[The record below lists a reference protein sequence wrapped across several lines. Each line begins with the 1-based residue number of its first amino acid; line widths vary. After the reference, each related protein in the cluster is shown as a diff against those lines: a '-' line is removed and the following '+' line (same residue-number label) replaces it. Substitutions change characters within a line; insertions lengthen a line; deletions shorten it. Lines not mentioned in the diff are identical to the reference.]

1 MPDIPQ
7 QPTSTSEQHPTQPSI
22 PKQTLRLIPLE
33 DTVVFP
39 SMGITLTVE
48 VGEDERVVLVP
59 RHENEFLEVGTI
71 AEVGERLRLPGG
83 GHAVA
88 ISGQHR
94 ALIGA
99 AQTGPEGELR
109 VEVDERPDDSPVD
122 GKTRNLE
129 REYRAIVEEI
139 LELRGDDGRIAAFL
153 RAIAE
158 PGALADSAGYSPQ
171 LTYEQKVELLRTL
184 DVTERLELAVKLQRE
199 SLAELQVRK
208 RIREDVQEGAEN
220 QQREYFLRKQ
230 MESIRK
236 ELGED
241 EGSVAE
247 EYRSKIEAAEMP
259 EEVQEQALKELGRL
273 ERMGE
278 QTGESSMIRT
288 YLDWLISVPWN
299 KRSDER
305 LDPVEA
311 RAVLDADHA
320 GLEDVK
326 DRITEYLAVRKLRA
340 DRGIEA
346 DPKSGAILTLIGP
359 PGTGKTS
366 IGESIARATG
376 REFVRMSLGGV
387 RDEAEIRG
395 HRRTYIGAL
404 PGRLVRALRD
414 AGTMNPVILLDEVDK
429 VGADWRGD
437 PSSALLEVLDPAQN
451 HSFRDHYLDVEL
463 DLSQVMFLATA
474 NVADTIPGPL
484 LDRMETIRF
493 DGYTSEEK
501 LAIAK
506 GYLWPRQ
513 RDRNGLREDEVE
525 ISDEILRTIIS
536 EYTREAGVRS
546 LERELGTVLRKTA
559 TKIASAQ
566 STQSE
571 TTTKAAAEPSGD
583 GAGGVDGGAVPEA
596 KATSEAEATPEVES
610 TTKAKSS
617 KAKAKSKSKKTPVKI
632 DLEVVRDALGR
643 QKVFQESAARTATP
657 GVATGLAV
665 TGAGGDVLFVEATAM
680 KAGDSA
686 PGNGLVLTGQLGDVM
701 KESAR
706 IALSYVR
713 GHAEELGIPES
724 AFEGKEFHV
733 HVPAGAI
740 PKDGPSAGVT
750 MVTALASLL
759 SGRPVKHTVGMTG
772 EVTLQGRVLPIGGFK
787 QKALAAHAAGLT
799 DVILPERNRGDLDD
813 IPEEV
818 REQMAF
824 HPVMTVQEVLDV
836 ALEPAVEPARDVAHA

>member
-1 MPDIPQ
+1 MTSPSDSPQ
-7 QPTSTSEQHPTQPSI
+7 TQPSQ
-22 PKQTLRLIPLE
+22 PKPLLRLIPLD

-39 SMGITLTVE
+39 NMGITLTIDT
-48 VGEDERVVLVP
+48 GDDERVVLVP

-71 AEVGERLRLPGG
+71 AEVTEQIRLPGG
-83 GHAVA
+83 GRAVA
-88 ISGQHR
+88 ISGEHR

-99 AQTGPEGELR
+99 AQTGPSGELR
-109 VEVDERPDDSPVD
+109 VEVDERPDEVPVD
-122 GKTRNLE
+122 KRTRELE
-129 REYRAIVEEI
+129 REYRATVEEI

-158 PGALADSAGYSPQ
+158 PGALADSAGYSPN
-171 LTYEQKVELLRTL
+171 LSYEQKVELLRTL
-184 DVTERLELAVKLQRE
+184 DVTARLELAVKLQRE

-208 RIREDVQEGAEN
+208 RIREDVQEGAEK

-230 MESIRK
+230 MDSIRK
-236 ELGED
+236 ELGD
-241 EGSVAE
+241 DDASVAE
-247 EYRSKIEAAEMP
+247 EYRAKIEDAGMP
-259 EEVQEQALKELGRL
+259 EEVHEQALKELSRL

-288 YLDWLISVPWN
+288 YLDWLIAVPWN
-299 KRSDER
+299 KRSEEH
-305 LDPVEA
+305 LDPVAA

-326 DRITEYLAVRKLRA
+326 DRVTEYLAVRKLRQ
-340 DRGIEA
+340 DRDIEA

-414 AGTMNPVILLDEVDK
+414 AGTMNPVVLLDEVDK

-437 PSSALLEVLDPAQN
+437 PSAALLEVLDPAQN

-463 DLSQVMFLATA
+463 DLSQVLFLATA

-484 LDRMETIRF
+484 LDRMEVIRF

-513 RDRNGLREDEVE
+513 RDRNGLREDEVR
-525 ISDEILRTIIS
+525 ISDEVLRQIIS
-536 EYTREAGVRS
+536 EYTREAGVRN

-566 STQSE
+566 TQGE
-571 TTTKAAAEPSGD
+571 PADEQAKPKADGDDAKRSGAASNGKLPAAEEKKKPAKKSKT
-583 GAGGVDGGAVPEA
+583 AKAA
-596 KATSEAEATPEVES
+596 KATA
-610 TTKAKSS
+610 
-617 KAKAKSKSKKTPVKI
+617 VKI
-632 DLEVVRDALGR
+632 DVETVRDALGR
-643 QKVFQESAARTATP
+643 QKFFQESAARTATP

-680 KAGDSA
+680 KGSGSG
-686 PGNGLVLTGQLGDVM
+686 GNSLLLTGQLGDVM
-701 KESAR
+701 KESAK

-713 GHAEELGIPES
+713 GHAEELGIDEH
-724 AFEGKEFHV
+724 AFENREFHV

-787 QKALAAHAAGLT
+787 QKALAANAAGLT
-799 DVILPERNRGDLDD
+799 DVILPERNRGDLDE

-818 REQMAF
+818 RNQMSF
-824 HPVMTVQEVLDV
+824 HPVMTVQEVLDR
-836 ALEPAVEPARDVAHA
+836 ALEPARDVAHVS

>member
-1 MPDIPQ
+1 MTSPADSPQ
-7 QPTSTSEQHPTQPSI
+7 TESSQ
-22 PKQTLRLIPLE
+22 PKQVLRLIPLD

-39 SMGITLTVE
+39 NMGITLTID
-48 VGEDERVVLVP
+48 VGDDERVVLVP

-71 AEVGERLRLPGG
+71 AEVTEQIRLPGG
-83 GHAVA
+83 GRAVA
-88 ISGQHR
+88 ISGEHR

-99 AQTGPEGELR
+99 AQTGPGGELR
-109 VEVDERPDDSPVD
+109 VEVEERPDEVPVD
-122 GKTRNLE
+122 KRTRELE
-129 REYRAIVEEI
+129 REYRAVVEEI

-158 PGALADSAGYSPQ
+158 PGALADSAGYSPN
-171 LTYEQKVELLRTL
+171 LSYEQKVELLRTI
-184 DVTERLELAVKLQRE
+184 DVADRLALAVALQRE

-208 RIREDVQEGAEN
+208 RIREDVQDGAEK

-236 ELGED
+236 ELGD
-241 EGSVAE
+241 DDASVAE
-247 EYRSKIEAAEMP
+247 EYRAKIEEAKMP
-259 EEVQEQALKELGRL
+259 EDVEAQALKELARL

-288 YLDWLISVPWN
+288 YLDWLIAVPWG
-299 KRSDER
+299 KRSEEH
-305 LDPVEA
+305 LDPVAA
-311 RAVLDADHA
+311 REVLDADHA

-326 DRITEYLAVRKLRA
+326 DRITEYLAVRKLRQ
-340 DRGIEA
+340 DRNIEA

-437 PSSALLEVLDPAQN
+437 PSAALLEVLDPAQN

-463 DLSQVMFLATA
+463 DLSQVLFLATA

-484 LDRMETIRF
+484 LDRMEVIRF

-525 ISDEILRTIIS
+525 ISDEVLRTIIG

-546 LERELGTVLRKTA
+546 LEREFGTVLRKTA
-559 TKIASAQ
+559 TQIASG
-566 STQSE
+566 
-571 TTTKAAAEPSGD
+571 K
-583 GAGGVDGGAVPEA
+583 
-596 KATSEAEATPEVES
+596 AEA
-610 TTKAKSS
+610 
-617 KAKAKSKSKKTPVKI
+617 PVKI
-632 DLEVVRDALGR
+632 DLDAVRDALGR

-680 KAGDSA
+680 KGGGSG
-686 PGNGLVLTGQLGDVM
+686 GNSLVLTGQLGDVM
-701 KESAR
+701 KESAK

-713 GHAEELGIPES
+713 GHAEELGIEPG
-724 AFEGKEFHV
+724 AFENKEFHV

-772 EVTLQGRVLPIGGFK
+772 EVTLQGRVLPIGGLK

-799 DVILPERNRGDLDD
+799 DVILPERNRGDLDE

-818 REQMAF
+818 RKQMSF
-824 HPVMTVQEVLDV
+824 HPVMTVQEVLDR
-836 ALEPAVEPARDVAHA
+836 ALEPARDVAHA